1 MKLLTILATMLIAAS
16 VLSVANVVQAND
28 AAALSGHRLDNHK
41 SPALRRLHRGDGDGH
56 EDEDADGRVDQLLM
70 AMAVFAILAVVLAV
84 ASALSVDNGVQ
95 ANVAPAVS
103 DRRLENISHITPSAS
118 PKSKSK
124 PRYRRLNGG
133 GDGHY
138 DEDEDVT
145 TEGDCV
151 RGDNEGGENG
161 GDHLAREHGARPSP
175 PPHPAVEID

>member
-1 MKLLTILATMLIAAS
+1 MKLLTILAAMLVAAS

-28 AAALSGHRLDNHK
+28 AAALSGRRLDNHK
-41 SPALRRLHRGDGDGH
+41 SPALRRLHGGGDGH
-56 EDEDADGRVDQLLM
+56 DDEDADGRVDQLLV
-70 AMAVFAILAVVLAV
+70 AMAVFAILAAVLVV

-103 DRRLENISHITPSAS
+103 DRRLENNSHITPGAS

-124 PRYRRLNGG
+124 PRFRRLNGD
-133 GDGHY
+133 GDGHD

-145 TEGDCV
+145 TEGDCG
-151 RGDNEGGENG
+151 RADDEGGENG
-161 GDHLAREHGARPSP
+161 GDRLAREDVVRPSS